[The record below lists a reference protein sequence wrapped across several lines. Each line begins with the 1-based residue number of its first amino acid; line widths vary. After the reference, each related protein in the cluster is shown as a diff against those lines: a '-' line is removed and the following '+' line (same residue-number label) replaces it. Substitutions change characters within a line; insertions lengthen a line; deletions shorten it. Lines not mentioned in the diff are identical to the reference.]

1 MEAWPQKHGSSLVHV
16 RGQNFFHGEGSDH
29 REEAVLCCLLT
40 TSLQPCQATKKPSGR
55 IACVDE
61 AALVPVP
68 WVAL

>member
-1 MEAWPQKHGSSLVHV
+1 M
-16 RGQNFFHGEGSDH
+16 
-29 REEAVLCCLLT
+29 LCCLLT

-68 WVAL
+68 WVALQGLRVQVTQA